1 MLIQQAVIA
10 KIDQQGIWVSAMR
23 QSACGNC
30 QQERSCQQSSD
41 WLKSSK
47 QSALILV
54 SPSQLTVN
62 IGDQVEIAMPEQQLW
77 QGLIFLYL
85 LPLAALT
92 LGAMIGQWYA
102 QEIGAVLFSVCAF
115 VVSLVIIHY
124 TQQRQHDNCL
134 PIISK
139 KIT

>member
-10 KIDQQGIWVSAMR
+10 KIDEQGVWVSAMR

-30 QQERSCQQSSD
+30 QQQRSCQQSSD
-41 WLKSSK
+41 WLKNSAQSS
-47 QSALILV
+47 LILV
-54 SPSQLTVN
+54 SVSQLAVN
-62 IGDQVEIAMPEQQLW
+62 IGDTVEIAMPEQQLW
-77 QGLIFLYL
+77 QGLIYLYV
-85 LPLAALT
+85 LPLLALT
-92 LGAMIGQWYA
+92 FGAMIGQCYA
-102 QEIGAVLFSVCAF
+102 QEIGAVFFSVCAF
-115 VVSLVIIHY
+115 VGSLVSIHY